1 MQEPKVNYLCTSG
14 FNAEVNYPGG
24 AKLKMFKLFVYGTLK
39 RGQRNHRHLA
49 DKSNG
54 YAAFMGE
61 ARLVRPHAVVVTL
74 TTLFAT
80 PYKAPRLLPEM
91 PPDKPANVSI
101 YFSLHRQHCSYFDGH
116 TSMSLCVCMNA
127 CMLVHD

>member
-1 MQEPKVNYLCTSG
+1 
-14 FNAEVNYPGG
+14 
-24 AKLKMFKLFVYGTLK
+24 MFKLFVYGTLK
-39 RGQRNHRHLA
+39 RGQRNHRYLA

-101 YFSLHRQHCSYFDGH
+101 YIFSSHCIYFDGH
-116 TSMSLCVCMNA
+116 TSIQNLFAVCV
-127 CMLVHD
+127 